1 MEVKAFVEHF
11 DLAEKLLCGTPFAK
25 HILTDH
31 LLVVY
36 LSVVAS
42 IKLQIK

>member
-1 MEVKAFVEHF
+1 MEVKAFVEHS
-11 DLAEKLLCGTPFAK
+11 DHAEKLLCGTPFAE
-25 HILTDH
+25 HISTDH
-31 LLVVY
+31 PLLVY